1 MKVYVDDYNVIGD
14 DGEIPSGLGDSPNLI
29 DAKLLENYAWE
40 ECGWTEKLRIVD
52 IRVDEYLEFRDAVDT
67 IHKILKKVYDQ
78 IEESE

>member
-14 DGEIPSGLGDSPNLI
+14 DGEIPSGVADSPNLI

-40 ECGWTEKLRIVD
+40 GWSEKLRIVD

-67 IHKILKKVYDQ
+67 IHKILKKAYDQ

>member
-1 MKVYVDDYNVIGD
+1 
-14 DGEIPSGLGDSPNLI
+14 LI

-78 IEESE
+78 IEENE